1 MAKKTEPSAF
11 MELLEYFTGTYLTQ
25 VRGLSQ
31 NTVLSYKAAFRL
43 LIDYLYTQRGIPASA
58 ITFQLLDSGT
68 ITGFMDWIEK
78 ERGCSASTRNQR
90 FAAICSFAEFAQNRD
105 FDAAASFRGA
115 VRKIPLKKTVGRE
128 KAFFTMEEL
137 KILFSLPD
145 ERMSVG
151 LRDKVLLCV
160 LYSSGA
166 RAQEI
171 CDLTVKK
178 VRFQEDGAEI
188 DLVGK
193 GRKARRVMVGNPS
206 AGMLKKYISNRGIDH
221 QPDRHVFSSLTHE
234 MMSISCVEAVVK
246 KYVATAKQEYPDL
259 FLKKGY
265 SPHSLRHSVAIH
277 MLEAG
282 VPLPVIQRFLGHA
295 SIMTTQIYARLA
307 QETVDS
313 QIQKWNAEYW
323 GKYQNGG
330 TISDEKSH
338 IPGFLKG
345 K

>member
-1 MAKKTEPSAF
+1 MARKTGSSAF
-11 MELLEYFTGTYLTQ
+11 MDLLEYFTGTYLTQ

-43 LIDYLYTQRGIPASA
+43 LIDYLYAQRGIPASA
-58 ITFQLLDSGT
+58 VTFQLLDSDT
-68 ITGFMDWIEK
+68 ITGSMDWIEK
-78 ERGCSASTRNQR
+78 ERGCGASTRNQR
-90 FAAICSFAEFAQNRD
+90 LAAICSFAEFAQNRD

-115 VRKIPLKKTVGRE
+115 VRKVPIKKAACRE
-128 KAFFTMEEL
+128 KAFFTVDEL
-137 KILFSLPD
+137 KVLFSVPS
-145 ERMSVG
+145 ERTSVG
-151 LRDKVLLCV
+151 TRDKVLLCV

-171 CDLTVKK
+171 CDLTVRKA
-178 VRFQEDGAEI
+178 RFKENGAEI

-193 GRKARRVMVGNPS
+193 GRKARRVMVGSPG

-234 MMSISCVEAVVK
+234 MMSVSCVEAVVK
-246 KYVATAKQEYPDL
+246 KYVAAAKQEHPDL
-259 FLKKGY
+259 FLKEGY
-265 SPHSLRHSVAIH
+265 SPHSLRHSVAVH

-295 SIMTTQIYARLA
+295 SIITTQVYARLA

-323 GKYQNGG
+323 GKYQG
-330 TISDEKSH
+330 SRAVPDEKSH
-338 IPGFLKG
+338 IPDFLKG